1 MTMRTDLAIAAPL
14 SAARPRPSARMA
26 PAEGRAEAAP
36 PAATIATHR
45 PDRWSALLGAK
56 APLPPGEGFGVR
68 GKSAPTLGMGGLIL
82 AGGALG
88 VATVWLAPV
97 TVSALSGHDQ
107 AVVGA
112 TLFLLIG
119 WMLISIH
126 HDFTNNVIG
135 RREIPRTL
143 RHRFAPSG
151 RPAPRGAGQ
160 PAHTGAGTAG
170 SHRSTP
176 TQGAIQS

>member
-14 SAARPRPSARMA
+14 SAARPRPSARTA
-26 PAEGRAEAAP
+26 PAEGRAEAGA
-36 PAATIATHR
+36 PAATAATR
-45 PDRWSALLGAK
+45 PDRWCDSLGAE

-68 GKSAPTLGMGGLIL
+68 GECAQTFRMGDLIL

-112 TLFLLIG
+112 ILLLLMG
-119 WMLISIH
+119 WTFINVH
-126 HDFTNNVIG
+126 HGFTNNVIR
-135 RREIPRTL
+135 RRETPEAL
-143 RHRFAPSG
+143 RHRFTPSG